1 MFSVCESVVVSASS
15 VKPWSV
21 VQAGQSTVDSRSVM
35 DFGSRVR
42 WGIAA
47 VNQVEGSGV
56 SGCRWGAG
64 VLVRVRRPRV
74 SPPLQDLEVENDL
87 T

>member
-1 MFSVCESVVVSASS
+1 MN
-15 VKPWSV
+15 
-21 VQAGQSTVDSRSVM
+21 
-35 DFGSRVR
+35 FGSPVR

-56 SGCRWGAG
+56 SGCQREVG

-74 SPPLQDLEVENDL
+74 SAPHQDFEVENDL
-87 T
+87 TKD

>member
-1 MFSVCESVVVSASS
+1 MFSTCESVVVSALS

-21 VQAGQSTVDSRSVM
+21 VQAGQSTVNSRLVM
-35 DFGSRVR
+35 DFGSCVR

-56 SGCRWGAG
+56 GGCRQGAG
-64 VLVRVRRPRV
+64 VLVRVRQPRV
-74 SPPLQDLEVENDL
+74 SPPLQDLEVESDL

>member
-1 MFSVCESVVVSASS
+1 MFSTCESVVVSASS

-21 VQAGQSTVDSRSVM
+21 VQAGQSMVDSRSVM

-42 WGIAA
+42 WSIAA
-47 VNQVEGSGV
+47 ANQVEGSGAG
-56 SGCRWGAG
+56 GCQQGVG
-64 VLVRVRRPRV
+64 VLMRVRQPRV
-74 SPPLQDLEVENDL
+74 SPPLQDLEVESDL

>member
-1 MFSVCESVVVSASS
+1 MFSMCESAVVSTSS
-15 VKPWSV
+15 VKLWSV

-35 DFGSRVR
+35 NFGSPVR

-47 VNQVEGSGV
+47 MNQVEGSRV
-56 SGCRWGAG
+56 NGCQREVG

-74 SPPLQDLEVENDL
+74 SAPHQDFEVENDL